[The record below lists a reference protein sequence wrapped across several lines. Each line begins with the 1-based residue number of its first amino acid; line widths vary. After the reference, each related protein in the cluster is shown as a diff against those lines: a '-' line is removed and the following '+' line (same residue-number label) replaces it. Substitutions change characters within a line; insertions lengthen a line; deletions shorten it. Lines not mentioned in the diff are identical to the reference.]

1 MIPERPLVIP
11 LVFLAVGSLAEYL
24 LAIPFSKLIPVI
36 LLVLLVLA
44 LPCRGQALFSCLLA
58 LFWMSWG
65 MAALAPR
72 LDSRNVRTGIAG
84 YEGKQLMVEGIVV
97 RRPTILPEGERIELQ
112 VERVF
117 ADTTETVTSGSLL
130 LIIAKGRGNW
140 LTGDRIRCPVKIRVP
155 RLLGLPGEFDYARYL
170 TLRGIDAT
178 AWIADAESV
187 VLMRGAAKSSWQRSI
202 DGLALRSQGFIRQSL
217 PDAAQRG
224 VVLALATGNQ
234 QEVPSDVAAA
244 YTRAGVTHILS
255 VSGFHVGV
263 VTAVWVIVLRWLML
277 RWEWLALQ
285 LDLRRAAL
293 LSTLPVMLLYL
304 VFTGGAP
311 ATARSVFMVAAVV
324 LAAWSEREVDLLDA
338 LLLAAFTLLLY
349 DPGVLF
355 DLSFQLSFLSLWG
368 LLVLTP
374 LLTAPVE
381 HLLTQEW
388 QRMPVLFLAAS
399 LAAVLATMAPVLAS
413 FHQVSFTGIAA
424 NLVVVPLLGYGATV
438 LATVA
443 VPLSFFMP
451 SFAALVLTF
460 TGWLVQLSNVFVQW
474 IARVPVLH
482 SFSVGNT
489 DLVIT
494 VALLAVLGFV
504 HSRRIRIYLGSLL
517 LVALLLVHLWPAPVP
532 DGKLRMTFLSVGQG
546 DATLIQLPDGR
557 TMLVDGGGYLR
568 DTGRDF
574 GERYLVPALHDLKVK
589 QIDIL
594 VLSHPHP
601 DHLGGLPAV
610 AEQFRVRE
618 YWQAEGGGQ
627 GADYQRLLKA
637 LAHQKTAA
645 RILHRGDR
653 LLVGQGVLV
662 SVLASP
668 QRGTPGE
675 IKNDD
680 SLVLHLQQAG
690 FSALLMG
697 DAGFAVEETLLKQ
710 GIGPVTV
717 LKVGHHGSKTATG
730 EQFLR
735 RIRPDVAVIS
745 AGAGNSFGLPA
756 DETLERISQ
765 QGAALYR
772 TDQQGSIQL
781 LCHGQSSTVEPLVA
795 ENGLVRAIRRFAL
808 TASNQLR

>member
-11 LVFLAVGSLAEYL
+11 LAFLAAGSLAEYL
-24 LAIPFSKLIPVI
+24 LAIPFSRLIPVV
-36 LLVLLVLA
+36 LLVLLVFA
-44 LPCRGQALFSCLLA
+44 LPFRKQVLFSCLLA

-72 LDSRNVRTGIAG
+72 LDIRNVRTGISG
-84 YEGKQLMVEGIVV
+84 YEGKQLLVEGIVV
-97 RRPTILPEGERIELQ
+97 RRPAILPEGERLVLQ

-117 ADTTETVTSGSLL
+117 AGNAESLTSGSLL
-130 LIIAKGRGNW
+130 LTIAKGHGSW
-140 LTGDRIRCPVKIRVP
+140 LTGDRIRCPVKVRVP
-155 RLLGLPGEFDYARYL
+155 QLLGLPGEFDYGRYL
-170 TLRGIDAT
+170 TLRGIEAT
-178 AWIADAESV
+178 GWIPDAESV
-187 VLMRGAAKSSWQRSI
+187 VLMRGAARSSWQRSI
-202 DGLALRSQGFIRQSL
+202 DSLAMRSQEFIRQCL
-217 PDAAQRG
+217 PDSAQRG

-311 ATARSVFMVAAVV
+311 ATARSVFMVAVVV

-438 LATVA
+438 LATMA

-451 SFAALVLTF
+451 SFAALVLTL
-460 TGWLVQLSNVFVQW
+460 TGWLVQLSNIFVQW

-482 SFSVGNT
+482 SFNVGNT

-494 VALLAVLGFV
+494 IALLAVLGFV
-504 HSRRIRIYLGSLL
+504 HSRRIRMYLGSLL

-574 GERYLVPALHDLKVK
+574 GERYLVPALHGLKVK

-610 AEQFRVRE
+610 AEQLRVRE
-618 YWQAEGGGQ
+618 YWQTEGSAQ

-637 LAHQKTAA
+637 LAYQKTTT
-645 RILHRGDR
+645 RILHQGDR
-653 LLVGQGVLV
+653 LQVGQGVLV

-668 QRGTPGE
+668 QGEKPGK
-675 IKNDD
+675 INNDD

-735 RIRPDVAVIS
+735 RIRPDVAVVS

-756 DETLERISQ
+756 DETLERIRQ

-781 LCHGQSSTVEPLVA
+781 LCDGQSSTVGPLVA

>member
-11 LVFLAVGSLAEYL
+11 FAFLAAGSLAEYL
-24 LAIPFSKLIPVI
+24 LAIPFSRLIPVG

-44 LPCRGQALFSCLLA
+44 LPFRRLVLFSCLLA

-72 LDSRNVRTGIAG
+72 LDIRNVRTGISG
-84 YEGKQLMVEGIVV
+84 YEGKQLLVEGIVV
-97 RRPTILPEGERIELQ
+97 RRPTILPEGERLVLQ

-117 ADTTETVTSGSLL
+117 AGTAESLTSGSLL
-130 LIIAKGRGNW
+130 LTIAKGHGNW
-140 LTGDRIRCPVKIRVP
+140 LTGDRIRCPVKVRIP
-155 RLLGLPGEFDYARYL
+155 HLLGLPDEFDYGRYL
-170 TLRGIDAT
+170 ALRGIEAT
-178 AWIADAESV
+178 GWIPDAESV
-187 VLMRGAAKSSWQRSI
+187 VLMRGAARSTWQRSI
-202 DGLALRSQGFIRQSL
+202 DSLAMRSQEFIRQCL
-217 PDAAQRG
+217 PDSAQRG

-234 QEVPSDVAAA
+234 QEVPPDVAAA

-263 VTAVWVIVLRWLML
+263 VTAVWVIMLRWLML
-277 RWEWLALQ
+277 RWEWLALR

-293 LSTLPVMLLYL
+293 LSTLPVMVLYL

-338 LLLAAFTLLLY
+338 LLLAAFVLLLQ
-349 DPGVLF
+349 DPAVLF

-368 LLVLTP
+368 LIVLTP
-374 LLTAPVE
+374 LLTKPVE
-381 HLLTQEW
+381 HLLQQEW
-388 QRMPVLFLAAS
+388 QRMPVLFIAAS

-443 VPLSFFMP
+443 VPLSFVLP
-451 SFAALVLTF
+451 SFAALVLVF
-460 TGWLVQLSNVFVQW
+460 TGWLVQLSNTFVQW
-474 IARVPVLH
+474 IAQVPVLH
-482 SFSVGNT
+482 SFSAGST

-494 VALLAVLGFV
+494 IALLAVLGFV
-504 HSRRIRIYLGSLL
+504 QGRRIRMFACSLL
-517 LVALLLVHLWPAPVP
+517 LVALLLVHLWPAPAL

-546 DATLIQLPDGR
+546 DATLIQLPGGR

-574 GERYLVPALHDLKVK
+574 GERYLVPALHGLNVK
-589 QIDIL
+589 QIDVM

-610 AEQFRVRE
+610 AEQFKVRE
-618 YWQAEGGGQ
+618 YWQAKSSAQ
-627 GADYQRLLKA
+627 GADYQRLIKA
-637 LAHQKTAA
+637 LARQKTTP
-645 RILHRGDR
+645 RILQQGDC
-653 LLVGQGVLV
+653 LQVEEGVLV
-662 SVLASP
+662 SVLSSP
-668 QRGTPGE
+668 QGE
-675 IKNDD
+675 QSLKTDNDD
-680 SLVLHLQQAG
+680 SLVLQLQQAG
-690 FSALLMG
+690 FSALMMG
-697 DAGFAVEETLLKQ
+697 DAGFSVEEMLLRQ
-710 GIGPVTV
+710 GIGPATV

-730 EQFLR
+730 ERFLR
-735 RIRPDVAVIS
+735 RIRPNVAVVS
-745 AGAGNSFGLPA
+745 VGAGNSFGLPA
-756 DETLERISQ
+756 DETLDKIRRL
-765 QGAALYR
+765 GAVVYR

-781 LCHGQSSTVEPLVA
+781 FSDGHAYTVGPLVT
-795 ENGLVRAIRRFAL
+795 ENGLVRAFRRFAL

>member
-24 LAIPFSKLIPVI
+24 LAIPFSKLIPLI

-155 RLLGLPGEFDYARYL
+155 RLLGLPGEFDYGRYL

-263 VTAVWVIVLRWLML
+263 VTAVWVIVLRWLLL

-388 QRMPVLFLAAS
+388 QRMPVLLLAAS

-460 TGWLVQLSNVFVQW
+460 TGWLVQLSNMFVQW
-474 IARVPVLH
+474 VARVPVLH

-574 GERYLVPALHDLKVK
+574 GERYLVPALHGLKVK

-627 GADYQRLLKA
+627 GADCQRLLKA
-637 LAHQKTAA
+637 LAHQKTSA

-697 DAGFAVEETLLKQ
+697 DAGFAVEETLLRQ

-756 DETLERISQ
+756 DETLERISR

-781 LCHGQSSTVEPLVA
+781 LCHGQSSTVEPLVV

>member
-11 LVFLAVGSLAEYL
+11 LAFLAAGSLAEYL
-24 LAIPFSKLIPVI
+24 LAIPFSRLIPVV
-36 LLVLLVLA
+36 LLVLLVFA
-44 LPCRGQALFSCLLA
+44 LPFRKQVLFSCLLA

-72 LDSRNVRTGIAG
+72 LDIRNVRTGISG
-84 YEGKQLMVEGIVV
+84 YEGKQLLVEGIVV
-97 RRPTILPEGERIELQ
+97 RRPAILPEGERLVLQ

-117 ADTTETVTSGSLL
+117 AGSAESLSSGSLL
-130 LIIAKGRGNW
+130 LTIAKGHGSW
-140 LTGDRIRCPVKIRVP
+140 LTGDRIRCPVKVRVP
-155 RLLGLPGEFDYARYL
+155 QLLGLPGEFDYGRYL
-170 TLRGIDAT
+170 TLRGIEAT
-178 AWIADAESV
+178 GWIPDAESV
-187 VLMRGAAKSSWQRSI
+187 VLMRGAARASWQRSI
-202 DGLALRSQGFIRQSL
+202 DSLAMRSQEFIRQCL
-217 PDAAQRG
+217 PDSAQRG

-234 QEVPSDVAAA
+234 QEVPPDVAAA

-263 VTAVWVIVLRWLML
+263 VTAVWVIMLRWLML

-324 LAAWSEREVDLLDA
+324 LAAWSEREIDLLDA
-338 LLLAAFTLLLY
+338 LLLAAFVLLLQ
-349 DPGVLF
+349 DPAVLF
-355 DLSFQLSFLSLWG
+355 NLSFQLSFLSLWG

-374 LLTAPVE
+374 LLIKPVE
-381 HLLTQEW
+381 HLLKQEW
-388 QRMPVLFLAAS
+388 QRMTVLFFAAS

-438 LATVA
+438 LATMA

-451 SFAALVLTF
+451 SFAALVLMF
-460 TGWLVQLSNVFVQW
+460 TGWLVQLSNTFVQW

-482 SFSVGNT
+482 SFSAGST
-489 DLVIT
+489 DVVIT
-494 VALLAVLGFV
+494 IALLAVLGFV
-504 HSRRIRIYLGSLL
+504 HGRRTRMYAGSLL
-517 LVALLLVHLWPAPVP
+517 LVALVLVHLWPGPAL

-574 GERYLVPALHDLKVK
+574 GERYLVPALHGLSVK
-589 QIDIL
+589 QIDIM

-610 AEQFRVRE
+610 AEQFKVGE
-618 YWQAEGGGQ
+618 YWQAKGSAQ
-627 GADYQRLLKA
+627 GADYQRLINA
-637 LAHQKTAA
+637 LAHQKTTT
-645 RILHRGDR
+645 RILQQGDR
-653 LLVGQGVLV
+653 LQVGEGVLV
-662 SVLASP
+662 SVLSSP
-668 QRGTPGE
+668 QGE
-675 IKNDD
+675 QSLKTDNDD
-680 SLVLHLQQAG
+680 SLVLQLQQAG
-690 FSALLMG
+690 FSALMMG
-697 DAGFAVEETLLKQ
+697 DAGFPVEEMLLSQ
-710 GIGPVTV
+710 GIGPATV

-730 EQFLR
+730 ESFLR
-735 RIRPDVAVIS
+735 RIKPNVAVVS
-745 AGAGNSFGLPA
+745 VGAGNSFGLPA
-756 DETLERISQ
+756 DETLDKIRH
-765 QGAALYR
+765 QGAVLYR

-781 LCHGQSSTVEPLVA
+781 LSDGHTYTVGPLVT